1 MAIKRNGCFFSSIV
15 ILLVFL
21 VQGCTQSVYLLND
34 KFLNDAFPVN
44 AEDLDRNIQF
54 AELKNVPFFSQTKY
68 QCGPAAIATVA
79 NYYHLNKSPE
89 DISREIY
96 LPEKKGS
103 LQVEVIAEIRSLG
116 LVPYPLSPSLENI
129 FSEIES
135 GFPVLVLQNLG
146 LKAYPVWHYA
156 VVVGFDIE
164 NKVLLL
170 NSGKHERLEIPVS
183 YFYNTWLKAAQWAI
197 AVVPVDKLP
206 STANLKVFMSTIADL
221 EELGN
226 LEGAYKAYSL
236 AQKEWPDS
244 ILPLA
249 GLGNIAYKSGEYK
262 KSRKHFLKALKIAP
276 NDADILNNLAYAY
289 GREQCFTQADEI
301 INKAIRLQPDNKTYL
316 SSKQEI
322 KFWDKDGHNTR
333 CPDN

>member
-1 MAIKRNGCFFSSIV
+1 VAIKKNGCFFSSIV

-34 KFLNDAFPVN
+34 KFLNDAFTVN
-44 AEDLDRNIQF
+44 VEDLDRNIKF

-164 NKVLLL
+164 NEVLLL

-206 STANLKVFMSTIADL
+206 STANLKVFMSTISDL

-236 AQKEWPDS
+236 AEKQWPDS
-244 ILPLA
+244 MLPSA
-249 GLGNIAYKSGEYK
+249 GLGNVAYKSGEYK

-276 NDADILNNLAYAY
+276 NDADMLNNLAYAY
-289 GREQCFTQADEI
+289 GREQCFAQADEI

-316 SSKQEI
+316 SSKQEL
-322 KFWDKDGHNTR
+322 KFWNKDRRNTF